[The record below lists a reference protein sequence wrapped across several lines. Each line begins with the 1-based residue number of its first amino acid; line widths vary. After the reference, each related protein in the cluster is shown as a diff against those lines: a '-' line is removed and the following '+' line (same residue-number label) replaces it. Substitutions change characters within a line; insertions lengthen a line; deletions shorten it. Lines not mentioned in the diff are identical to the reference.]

1 MFVSA
6 RYALIACAAAA
17 LVPAGAAQAA
27 TASATAKANV
37 LKPLQMTG
45 GGTVDFGTIVT
56 PSAATFSGTF
66 TIDAAAAQ
74 TSTFC
79 ASGFACTGTPAA
91 AEVQPAG
98 LEQQQHHAQR
108 ADDVTLTL
116 QGATGTPPT
125 LTFVTR
131 NSISPTNSGNG
142 NYTMQLPNS
151 GFPGLDFY
159 VGGNRH
165 HHPGDRRRQLPGDVH
180 RHRRLSV
187 SRRPRA
193 ITKGAGP
200 SAPPFFVDG
209 RAARFPAGER
219 AWLGRY

>member
-6 RYALIACAAAA
+6 RNVLIALAAATI
-17 LVPAGAAQAA
+17 LPASAANAA
-27 TASATAKANV
+27 SASATAKANV

-79 ASGFACTGTPAA
+79 ASGFACSGTPAA
-91 AEVQPAG
+91 ALFNLQGTSQNNITLNVPTS
-98 LEQQQHHAQR
+98 
-108 ADDVTLTL
+108 VTLTL

-131 NSISPTNSGNG
+131 NSVSATNSATG
-142 NYTMQLPNS
+142 NYTITLPNS
-151 GFPGLDFY
+151 GFPGRNIY
-159 VGGNRH
+159 VGG
-165 HHPGDRRRQLPGDVH
+165 
-180 RHRRLSV
+180 SV
-187 SRRPRA
+187 T
-193 ITKGAGP
+193 ITEATVGGNYQGTFTVTA
-200 SAPPFFVDG
+200 D
-209 RAARFPAGER
+209 
-219 AWLGRY
+219 YQ